1 MPAST
6 QSAALADS
14 DDHMEG
20 VENTALPESDNGV
33 CAIVDDAP
41 VEEAATDEEHDL
53 IAEEL

>member
-41 VEEAATDEEHDL
+41 VEEAATDKEHDL